1 MEILGDKY
9 QSKGMKIKLDH
20 LNVIRTAR
28 KRVEWTSNIKRLGEY
43 INTTCILDADCQI
56 N

>member
-1 MEILGDKY
+1 MKILGDKY
-9 QSKGMKIKLDH
+9 QSKGMKIKLDY
-20 LNVIRTAR
+20 LNVIRIAR

-43 INTTCILDADCQI
+43 TNTACILDADCQI